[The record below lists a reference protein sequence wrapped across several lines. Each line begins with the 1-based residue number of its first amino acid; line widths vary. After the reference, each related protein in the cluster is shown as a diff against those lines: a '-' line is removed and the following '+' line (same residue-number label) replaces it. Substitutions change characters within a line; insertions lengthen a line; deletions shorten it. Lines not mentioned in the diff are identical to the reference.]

1 MPKASIPTKAS
12 AASALRIILLQE
24 IAHIKKWRKVAIK
37 GKDPEGVH
45 QLRVSLRRMRTALKI
60 FSPVLQ
66 KEYRRSWRAKLNF
79 FAKEL
84 DAARDLDVFLL
95 SHFAG
100 KAKQSSLHHEL
111 SSQQQTAY
119 QRLAK
124 LLKSKRFKKPVR
136 KLKKQLKHKKWAEW
150 HCRHPQQK
158 LNRLA
163 HQRLSALYKN
173 VLQQGKELKLEDENA
188 LHQLRIACKKLRY
201 GSDFLHPVLDDVELN
216 RQFIAALKQLQD
228 TLGEIHDAYVQKQMQ
243 HSLSETATRTGAAS
257 ELEQILQT
265 SERNSLAMKA
275 RLIEDLNAFSRTECP
290 WRQEQ

>member
-1 MPKASIPTKAS
+1 MSKVSIPTKAS

-45 QLRVSLRRMRTALKI
+45 QLRVSLRRMRTALEI

-100 KAKQSSLHHEL
+100 KTNQSSLHHEL

-124 LLKSKRFKKPVR
+124 LLKSKHFNKPVR
-136 KLKKQLKHKKWAEW
+136 KLKKQLKHKQWAER
-150 HCRHPQQK
+150 HCRHPHQK

-163 HQRLSALYKN
+163 NQRLSVLYEN
-173 VLQQGKELKLEDENA
+173 VLEQGKGLDLKDENT

-201 GSDFLHPVLDDVELN
+201 GSEFLHPVLDAELN
-216 RQFIAALKQLQD
+216 RQFTAALKQLQN

-243 HSLSETATRTGAAS
+243 HNLSETATGTDAAS

-265 SERNSLAMKA
+265 SERNSQAMKT
-275 RLIEDLNAFSRTECP
+275 RLIEDLNAFSRMECP
-290 WRQEQ
+290 WRQDK